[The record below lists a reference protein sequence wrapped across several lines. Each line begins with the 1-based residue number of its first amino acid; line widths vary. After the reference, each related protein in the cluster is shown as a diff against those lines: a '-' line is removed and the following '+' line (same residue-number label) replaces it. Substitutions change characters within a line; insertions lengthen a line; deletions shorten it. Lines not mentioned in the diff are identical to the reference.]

1 MKPGVSDFGR
11 LLEQKFLAAAAAA
24 SYRIAAQIDIS

>member
-1 MKPGVSDFGR
+1 MNPGVSDFGR

-24 SYRIAAQIDIS
+24 SYRD